1 MSSSA
6 TNDVLVSFQVEG
18 LNKDLHVLAFQGDEE
33 VSRLFSFNLALASP
47 ESSIDFEAVV
57 GKACA
62 LTLEGEH
69 GARHFHGMVQSFEQ
83 REKAR
88 RFTVYHLAM
97 VPRAFKLLHRHDCRI
112 FQKKNTK
119 QIVEKVLKQGGIDHK
134 FQLKGNADPPE
145 REYCVQYRES
155 DWDFVSRLLEEEGF
169 YYFFAHQKSKH
180 VLHIGN
186 DPQFH
191 PDITGGSGQLGYHP
205 PAPTTPDTEH
215 VFSFAYREGIRS
227 GAVMLNDFNF
237 KKPTLDFKA
246 PKKGKKDPDLEV
258 YDYPGLYDLPER
270 GKGLATIRLQ
280 EAQARRKVAEG
291 GSDCIRMTSGH
302 CFTLEDH
309 YRKDLNQKYMLATLS
324 HSGEKHE
331 DLEAG
336 AVSKRMRYSND
347 FSCTPRDVPFCPPR
361 TTPKPKITGSQTA
374 IVVGPSGQ
382 EIYTD
387 KYGRV
392 KVQFHWDRLGKRDEH
407 SSCWIR
413 VSQSWAGK
421 GWGGIFIPRIGQEV
435 IVEFLEGDPDRPII
449 IGRVYHAQNV
459 VPYTLPDEKT
469 KSTIK
474 SESSPGGKGFNEL
487 RFEDKKSDE
496 EIYIHAQKDYD
507 LVIENDRTSTIKRD
521 RTETVERDQKV
532 MINDNRKLHVKN
544 DSLHTGTDITL
555 EGKKSITLKVGGST
569 IVMDKTSI
577 KISGTLVQI
586 KGKLVKIN

>member
-1 MSSSA
+1 MSSSSP
-6 TNDVLVSFQVEG
+6 NDVLVTFQVDG
-18 LNKDLHVLAFQGDEE
+18 LGKDLHVLAFQGDEE

-47 ESSIDFEAVV
+47 DSSIDFEKVV

-62 LTLEGEH
+62 LTLDGEH
-69 GARHFHGMVQSFEQ
+69 GVRHFHGMVHSLEQ

-88 RFTVYHLAM
+88 RFTIYQLTM
-97 VPRAFKLLHRHDCRI
+97 VPKAWKLLHRSDCRI

-119 QIVEKVLKQGGIDHK
+119 QIVEKVLKQGGVDHK
-134 FQLKGNADPPE
+134 FQLKGNAEPPK

-169 YYFFAHQKSKH
+169 YYFFVHSQNKH

-191 PDITGGSGQLGYHP
+191 PELKGAGGKLAYHP

-215 VFSFAYREGIRS
+215 VFAFAYREGIRS

-237 KKPTLDFKA
+237 EKPTLDFKA
-246 PKKGKKDPDLEV
+246 PKKSKKDPDLEV
-258 YDYPGLYDLPER
+258 YDYPGLYALPER
-270 GKGLATIRLQ
+270 GKGLADVRLK

-291 GSDCIRMTSGH
+291 GSDCVRLTSGH

-309 YRKDLNQKYMLATLS
+309 YRKDLNTKYMLTRVS
-324 HSGEKHE
+324 HTGEKHQ

-336 AVSKRMRYSND
+336 AVSDRMRYSND

-421 GWGGIFIPRIGQEV
+421 GWGGMFIPRIGQEV

-459 VPYTLPDEKT
+459 VPYTLPDDKT

-474 SESSPGGKGFNEL
+474 SESSPGGGGFNEL
-487 RFEDKKSDE
+487 RFEDKKSSE
-496 EIYIHAQKDYD
+496 EVYIHAQKDYNI
-507 LVIENDRTSTIKRD
+507 VVENDRTSEIKRD

-532 MINDNRKLHVKN
+532 MVNDNRKLHVKN

-555 EGKKSITLKVGGST
+555 EGKKSITLKVGSST
-569 IVMDKTSI
+569 IVMDKTSV